1 MTGKQKKAI
10 AALLSAST
18 VREAA
23 AAAGIS
29 YATLRR
35 WLSEDG
41 EFRREYSAE
50 LQSIIESAAAQAR
63 QGIGESVGVL
73 RGIVTD
79 KEAPVNV
86 RVSAARVLMEN
97 GPRLVEIQ
105 DFEARLTELEKKL

>member
-23 AAAGIS
+23 TAAGIS

-35 WLSEDG
+35 WIAEDAA
-41 EFRREYSAE
+41 FRQEYNIE
-50 LQSIIESAAAQAR
+50 LQSIIERAAAQAR
-63 QGIGESVGVL
+63 QGMIEAVIVL
-73 RGIVTD
+73 RGITAD
-79 KEAPVNV
+79 REAPLNV

-97 GPRLVEIQ
+97 GPKLVEMQ
-105 DFEARLTELEKKL
+105 DFEARIAELEKRI

>member
-1 MTGKQKKAI
+1 MNGKQKKAI

-23 AAAGIS
+23 TAAGIS

-35 WLSEDG
+35 WIAEDAT
-41 EFRREYSAE
+41 FRQEYNAE

-63 QGIGESVGVL
+63 QGMGEAVGVL
-73 RGIVTD
+73 RRIVAD
-79 KEAPVNV
+79 GEAPLNV

-97 GPRLVEIQ
+97 GPKLVEMQ
-105 DFEARLTELEKKL
+105 DFDARLTELEKRI